1 MAAPPG
7 PAMSQALALADIA
20 ERAAAAASSGAGG
33 DGGRA
38 VLADL
43 RELRSAAA
51 STMEEWLNQD
61 GGPNAFW
68 FYSALRTAGHVLSD
82 MIDRFEEARVDPSKT
97 RSALDGLAAL
107 PEISDI
113 VASSGLR
120 PDIDDRDGDE
130 MIDKKFAL
138 WDKALATGLL
148 RTARADLE
156 KLGPQRVLTEHD
168 TPETRPDIIWL
179 AYDDDTGE
187 MHRVA

>member
-1 MAAPPG
+1 MAALHR
-7 PAMSQALALADIA
+7 PAVSQALALAEIA
-20 ERAAAAASSGAGG
+20 ERAASASSGASG
-33 DGGRA
+33 DGGRQA
-38 VLADL
+38 ILADL

-51 STMEEWLNQD
+51 STMEEWLEED
-61 GGPNAFW
+61 DPNAFW

-82 MIDRFEEARVDPSKT
+82 MIDRFEEARVDPSKA

-107 PEISDI
+107 PEIADI
-113 VASSGLR
+113 AASSGVQ

-138 WDKALATGLL
+138 WDKAFATGLL